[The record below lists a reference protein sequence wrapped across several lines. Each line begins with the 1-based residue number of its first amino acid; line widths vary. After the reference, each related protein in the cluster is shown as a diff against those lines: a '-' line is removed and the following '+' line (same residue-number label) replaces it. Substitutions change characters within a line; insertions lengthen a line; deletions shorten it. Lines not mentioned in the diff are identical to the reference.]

1 MRKFIRL
8 LALTLALVLLCG
20 LATGC
25 QALDDMRARH
35 ATLSDDNK
43 LLYINNTTY
52 RLLPE
57 NEYFWPLRQFG
68 HSIYVTEAD
77 VPTLLASF
85 VNSDIGNFCNNG
97 VILAT
102 SNHNYCRVDQYEK
115 YTALLQRPFH
125 PTGYGYNYSVYDEQ
139 AGQYATKQYRLTAEQ
154 TAAIEHIITLPS
166 IPRDKTYVDKQT
178 LYNSISLY
186 VCDDTMQL
194 REFQF
199 VLEKYAIY
207 GEETTIHYI
216 LASNSTRDVAWNVPA
231 ELNDIMAAIM
241 QTSEDKKSSIV
252 LTEDD
257 DISL

>member
-1 MRKFIRL
+1 MKKSVRL
-8 LALTLALVLLCG
+8 VALVLALVLLCG
-20 LATGC
+20 LTTGC
-25 QALDDMRARH
+25 QALDDMRARQ

-43 LLYINNTTY
+43 LLYINNTAY

-85 VNSDIGNFCNNG
+85 VNSDIGDFCNDG
-97 VILAT
+97 VIFAT

-178 LYNSISLY
+178 MYNSISLY

-194 REFQF
+194 REFRF
-199 VLEKYAIY
+199 ALEKYAIH

-216 LASNSTRDVAWNVPA
+216 LASNNDRNVSWSVPA
-231 ELNDIMAAIM
+231 ELNGMMADIMNVETNTS
-241 QTSEDKKSSIV
+241 QTVIYK
-252 LTEDD
+252 
-257 DISL
+257 